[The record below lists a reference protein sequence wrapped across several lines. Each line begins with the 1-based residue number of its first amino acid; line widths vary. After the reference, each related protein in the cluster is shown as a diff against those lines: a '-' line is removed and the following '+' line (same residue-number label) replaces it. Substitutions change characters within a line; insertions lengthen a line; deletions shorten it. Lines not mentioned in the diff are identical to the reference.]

1 MKKFVSIVLLLILF
15 LTALYTVLPS
25 SFAQTYIVGELWVNP
40 MAVNDLAV
48 SKDGSCIVAVNNTGI
63 YYFTRNNPNPKW
75 WYPAADVESFLSVAV
90 SANGNYVVVGN
101 DTGYILYFNNA
112 KNRVG
117 EQTSPT
123 WTSEDL
129 GGAVE
134 RKTLDISDNGEYV
147 VVGGTGAAI
156 YYFSECTTKTGTN
169 QGYQYRIWLSDA
181 VEVYAVDMSSD
192 GKYIVA
198 GGREGGLIDSQE
210 PGFVMFRKNA
220 WAGSGDYEY
229 PTWYVGDLYGGIV
242 DVAVSDDGYAVV
254 AVTYAVPKT
263 LYYWADASSLTGSP
277 SATWTVKGSFS
288 SVDMNSDGDKVVAG
302 VEFLI
307 ACLHFWSDAREL
319 TGAPEADWV
328 RLEGLRVLDVA
339 ISDDGNLIVATTS
352 EGDGST
358 YKAYFFTSDGTLIK
372 ETVLDQYS
380 PIISM
385 SEDGGLVA
393 VGGSELDSLY
403 VYVVE
408 PVPVGGEVIPTNIS
422 ASLIHILTFILIIAS
437 LIGILTKKLVK
448 NLKT

>member
-1 MKKFVSIVLLLILF
+1 MNRFVLIVLLLSLF
-15 LTALYTVLPS
+15 LASFQMVLPS
-25 SFAQTYIVGELWVNP
+25 SFAQTYVVSELWVNP

-75 WYPAADVESFLSVAV
+75 WYPTAEGENFLSVAV
-90 SANGNYVVVGN
+90 SANGNYVVAGN

-117 EQTSPT
+117 EQASPT

-129 GGAVE
+129 GSAVE

-147 VVGGTGAAI
+147 VVGGTGTAV

-192 GKYIVA
+192 GKYIAA
-198 GGREGGLIDSQE
+198 GGPDVDGG
-210 PGFVMFRKNA
+210 GFVMFRKDA
-220 WAGSGDYEY
+220 RTGSDDES
-229 PTWYVGDLYGGIV
+229 PTWYVGDLDGEIV

-254 AVTYAVPKT
+254 AVTSAVPMPKT
-263 LYYWADASSLTGSP
+263 LYYWADASSYADSP
-277 SATWTVKGSFS
+277 SATWTVKERFS
-288 SVDMNSDGDKVVAG
+288 SVDMSSDGDKVVAG
-302 VEFLI
+302 VKIFL
-307 ACLHFWSDAREL
+307 ACLHFWSNAREL
-319 TGAPEADWV
+319 TGTPEADWV
-328 RLEGLRVLDVA
+328 RLEGLQVLDVA

-352 EGDGST
+352 EGGPT

-408 PVPVGGEVIPTNIS
+408 PVPVGGEVVPTNIS
-422 ASLIHILTFILIIAS
+422 ASLIHILTFILVVAS

-448 NLKT
+448 I

>member
-1 MKKFVSIVLLLILF
+1 MNRFVLIVLLLSLF
-15 LTALYTVLPS
+15 LTSFQMVLPS

-75 WYPAADVESFLSVAV
+75 WYPTAEGENFLSVAV
-90 SANGNYVVVGN
+90 SANGNYVVAGN
-101 DTGYILYFNNA
+101 DIGYILYFNNA

-117 EQTSPT
+117 EQASPT

-147 VVGGTGAAI
+147 VVRGTGTAV

-169 QGYQYRIWLSDA
+169 RGYQYRIWLSDA

-198 GGREGGLIDSQE
+198 GGPDVDGA
-210 PGFVMFRKNA
+210 GFVMFRKDA
-220 WAGSGDYEY
+220 WAGSDDES
-229 PTWYVGDLYGGIV
+229 PTWYVGDLDGEIV

-263 LYYWADASSLTGSP
+263 LYYWADASSYADSP
-277 SATWTVKGSFS
+277 SATWTAEESFS

-302 VEFLI
+302 VKIFPE
-307 ACLHFWSDAREL
+307 CLHFWSNAREL
-319 TGAPEADWV
+319 TGTTEADWV